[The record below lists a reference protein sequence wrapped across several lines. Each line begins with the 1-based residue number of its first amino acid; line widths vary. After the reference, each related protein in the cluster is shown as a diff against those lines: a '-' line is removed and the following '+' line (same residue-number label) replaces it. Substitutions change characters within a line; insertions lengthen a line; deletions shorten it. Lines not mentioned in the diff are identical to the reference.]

1 MYTTLRIT
9 TDAARQDALLQLGE
23 QMNLKRAGVFSG
35 LRRAGDGFSC
45 EVSSSPSWEA
55 HLQSLRTFLH
65 DFAETIAQACQ
76 LGAAVTVDVA
86 IEPEDRS
93 ANGAPLVLSV
103 APSLLAEM
111 AALGLR
117 WELSV
122 Y

>member
-1 MYTTLRIT
+1 MYTTLRLT
-9 TDAARQDALLQLGE
+9 TNAAHRNTLRQLGE

-55 HLQSLRTFLH
+55 HVQALRAFLR
-65 DFAETIAQACQ
+65 DFAETIAQARQ
-76 LGAAVTVDVA
+76 MGAAVTVDVA

>member
-1 MYTTLRIT
+1 MYTVLRIT

-23 QMNLKRAGVFSG
+23 QMNRKRARVFSG

-55 HLQSLRTFLH
+55 HVQALRTFLR
-65 DFAETIAQACQ
+65 DFAETITQARQ
-76 LGAAVTVDVA
+76 IGAAVTVDVA

>member
-1 MYTTLRIT
+1 MYTVLRIT
-9 TDAARQDALLQLGE
+9 TDAARREALQQLGE

-45 EVSSSPSWEA
+45 EVSSSPSWEV
-55 HLQSLRTFLH
+55 HVQSLRAFLR
-65 DFAETIAQACQ
+65 DFAETIAHAQQ
-76 LGAAVTVDVA
+76 MGAAVTVDVA

-93 ANGAPLVLSV
+93 ASSTPFVLAVSP
-103 APSLLAEM
+103 ALLTEM
-111 AALGLR
+111 SALGLR

>member
-9 TDAARQDALLQLGE
+9 TNAARQDALRQLGE

-45 EVSSSPSWEA
+45 EVSSSPSWDA
-55 HLQSLRTFLH
+55 HVQALHGFLR
-65 DFAETIAQACQ
+65 DFAETIAQARQ

>member
-9 TDAARQDALLQLGE
+9 TDAAHQDALLRLGE
-23 QMNLKRAGVFSG
+23 QMNRKRAGVFSG

-45 EVSSSPSWEA
+45 EISGSPSWEA
-55 HLQSLRTFLH
+55 HVQALHAFLR
-65 DFAETIAQACQ
+65 DFAETIAQARQ

-93 ANGAPLVLSV
+93 ASSAPLVLAV
-103 APSLLAEM
+103 APSLLVEM
-111 AALGLR
+111 SALGLR
-117 WELSV
+117 LELSV

>member
-9 TDAARQDALLQLGE
+9 TDAAHQDALLRLGE
-23 QMNLKRAGVFSG
+23 QMNRKRAGVFSG

-55 HLQSLRTFLH
+55 HVQAMHAFLR
-65 DFAETIAQACQ
+65 DFAETIAQARQ

-93 ANGAPLVLSV
+93 ANGAPLVLSA

-111 AALGLR
+111 SALALR